1 MNNHDLHKAAQELED
16 TVSPYRLARSLV
28 DALEREQVLAAN
40 FIALQDA
47 ATDLIH
53 ASTEEEAGDAMER
66 IADCSEKQARE
77 VIAKRDL
84 IKQAEAQEKFAMW
97 VEKDLTFDGI
107 FINFDNLLE
116 RYRQQAAAL

>member
-1 MNNHDLHKAAQELED
+1 
-16 TVSPYRLARSLV
+16 
-28 DALEREQVLAAN
+28 
-40 FIALQDA
+40 DA